1 MIDIT
6 ETHDLCT
13 ITIDDGRA
21 NALNFESVDAL
32 SQAIEKHSTTSPAL
46 ILKGRPGIFC
56 AGLDLAVVR
65 SGDEARLRQLLDL
78 AEGLYR
84 LMLSSPVPIVAACTG
99 HALAGGALMLLC
111 CDYRIGLRGDFRI
124 GFNEVAIGMP
134 LPRFGSDVA
143 RVRLSRERF
152 IRATVLAETTGPDE
166 AVTVGFLDEVHDAD
180 ADVAQAA
187 ARKATALLA
196 LPRDAYA
203 AGKHIAYQS
212 VHPQ

>member
-6 ETHDLCT
+6 ETDDLCT
-13 ITIDDGRA
+13 ITVDDGRA
-21 NALNFESVDAL
+21 NALNFESVEAL
-32 SQAIEKHSTTSPAL
+32 SQAIEKRSTTSQAL
-46 ILKGRPGIFC
+46 ILEGRPGIFC

-65 SGDEARLRQLLDL
+65 SGDELRLRQLLDL
-78 AEGLYR
+78 CEGLYR
-84 LMLSSPVPIVAACTG
+84 IMLSSPVPIVAACTG

-111 CDYRIGLRGDFRI
+111 CDYRVGLRGDFRI

-143 RVRLSRERF
+143 QARLNRERF

-180 ADVAQAA
+180 VAEAA
-187 ARKATALLA
+187 ARKAAALVA

-203 AGKHIAYQS
+203 AGKHIAYRS
-212 VHPQ
+212 VDAR

>member
-32 SQAIEKHSTTSPAL
+32 SQAIEKHSTTSQAL
-46 ILKGRPGIFC
+46 ILQGRPGIFC

-65 SGDEARLRQLLDL
+65 SGDEVRLQQLLDL
-78 AEGLYR
+78 CEGLYR

-134 LPRFGSDVA
+134 LPRFGSNVA
-143 RVRLSRERF
+143 RARLNRERF

-180 ADVAQAA
+180 VAEAA
-187 ARKATALLA
+187 ALKATALVA

-212 VHPQ
+212 VHTQ